1 MGLFIKKNS
10 RTEYYV
16 IQKLDKHGN
25 TSFLQEKSVIP
36 THMTWGSDFAAERY
50 MDMFHAKLAFKRVK
64 ATEKGSELIRLMLF
78 DWKEKKYTNAVEHNN
93 NK

>member
-1 MGLFIKKNS
+1 MGLFVKKNS

-36 THMTWGSDFAAERY
+36 TRMTWGSDFAAERY
-50 MDMFHAKLAFKRVK
+50 MDMCRAKSIFKRAK
-64 ATEKGSELIRLMLF
+64 ATEKGNEVIRLMLF
-78 DWKEKKYTNAVEHNN
+78 DWKEKKYTNAVEH
-93 NK
+93 KD